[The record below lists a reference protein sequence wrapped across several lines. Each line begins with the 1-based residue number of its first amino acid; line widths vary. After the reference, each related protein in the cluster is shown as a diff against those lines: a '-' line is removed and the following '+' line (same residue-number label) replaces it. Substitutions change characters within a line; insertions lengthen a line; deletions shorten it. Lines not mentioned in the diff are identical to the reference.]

1 MTAHPTSPRPDRPRP
16 AGRRRSPLRSLLAV
30 GLAITAIAL
39 AACARPAGHGA
50 SWAEPDQSAQPVT
63 AAPSR
68 HGQSARAPQPVTG
81 KVMLGS
87 YLDIAGMDEQQSAAL
102 RRKQLGRDP
111 RVVHRYY
118 AWNDPLPKTMPGLPA
133 DSILLISWDGAPYST
148 INSGSQDALISRSAD
163 ALAAYGRPV
172 FLRWAWEM
180 NGNWYT
186 WGGAKNGNN
195 PGGFIAAWRRIH
207 DIFVAHHATNV
218 AWVWGPNCYSV
229 PEQPW
234 NDMTSYY
241 PGDAYVDWVAI
252 SGYFASRETPDYL
265 FGPVVRNYAG
275 RKPIMI
281 AETGALEKGGTV
293 KADWIDQLAGYVATH
308 PAIGALVWFD
318 TDNDH
323 GNGKNW
329 RIDSTPAALAAY
341 QKLANDPRFAG

>member
-1 MTAHPTSPRPDRPRP
+1 M
-16 AGRRRSPLRSLLAV
+16 
-30 GLAITAIAL
+30 AL
-39 AACARPAGHGA
+39 AGCARPAGSGA
-50 SWAEPDQSAQPVT
+50 AWAEPPRSSQPAQLATPTPGRGPANV
-63 AAPSR
+63 
-68 HGQSARAPQPVTG
+68 RAPQPVPG

-87 YLDIAGMDEQQSAAL
+87 YLDIAGMDQKQSTAL
-102 RRKQLGRDP
+102 RREQLGRDP
-111 RVVHRYY
+111 RIVHRYY
-118 AWNDPLPKTMPGLPA
+118 AWMDPLPRTMPGLPA
-133 DSILLISWDGAPYST
+133 DAILLVSWDGAPYST
-148 INSGSQDALISRSAD
+148 INNGSQDALIAAAAD
-163 ALAAYGRPV
+163 ALAAYGHPV

-186 WGGAKNGNN
+186 WGGAKNGND
-195 PGGFIAAWRRIH
+195 PGGFVAAWRRIH
-207 DIFVAHHATNV
+207 DIFTARRATNV

-229 PEQPW
+229 PDQSW
-234 NDMTSYY
+234 NDMTRYY
-241 PGDAYVDWVAI
+241 PGDAYVDWVAV

-293 KADWIDQLAGYVATH
+293 KADWIDQLAAYVVAR

-329 RIDSTPAALAAY
+329 RIDSTPSSLAAY
-341 QKLANDPRFAG
+341 RKLAHDPRFAG